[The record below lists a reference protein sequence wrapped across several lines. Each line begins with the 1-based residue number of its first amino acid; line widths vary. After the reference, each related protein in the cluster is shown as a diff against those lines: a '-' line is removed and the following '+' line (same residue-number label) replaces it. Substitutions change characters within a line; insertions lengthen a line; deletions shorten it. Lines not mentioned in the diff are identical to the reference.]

1 MIRIGN
7 RDFFPED
14 NTYVMGILN
23 ITPDSFSDGGEYNT
37 LTAAM
42 EHTRRMIEAGAD
54 IIDVGGEST
63 RPGFTPVSAKEEI
76 KRVVPIIRAIRSNF
90 DIPISLDTTKG
101 EVARAGIDAGADM
114 INDVCALRGDDDIPG
129 VVARSGLPVCICHN
143 VPHDD
148 DDKDYMSG
156 FIKDLR
162 EMISFAS
169 ENDIDESRIILDPGI
184 GFAKTLEQNLEIL
197 SKLDMLKELDKPV
210 LVGLSRKS
218 FIGKTL
224 EVDVD
229 QRLAGTLAS
238 DAWAA
243 LHGAGF
249 IRVHDVKEHV
259 DMVRMLSAIM
269 NVGKAGVKNH
279 RAYIAYGSNMGNRQG
294 YIDKAIRLLNED
306 PRIRIISRS
315 ATIETAPY
323 GGVIQSDFL
332 NGVICID
339 TTYGPEEL
347 LNKTQSVER
356 ECDRVRSE
364 HWGPRTLDLDII
376 FYDDKIIE
384 TERLSV
390 PHPDMHNREFVLG
403 PLCEIAP
410 EMIHPVM
417 KKTVKQLHEQLQG
430 RTQ

>member
-7 RDFFPED
+7 RNFYPEN
-14 NTYVMGILN
+14 NTYIMGILN

-63 RPGFTPVSAKEEI
+63 RPGFVPVSAKEEI

-114 INDVCALRGDDDIPG
+114 INDVCALKGDDDIPG
-129 VVARSGLPVCICHN
+129 VVARSGLPVCLCHN

-148 DDKDYMSG
+148 DRNYMSG

-162 EMISFAS
+162 DMIAFAS
-169 ENDIDESRIILDPGI
+169 ENGVDESRIILDPGI
-184 GFAKTLEQNLEIL
+184 GFAKTFEQNLEIL
-197 SKLDMLKELDKPV
+197 SKLDMLRELDKPV

-218 FIGKTL
+218 FIGNIL

-238 DAWAA
+238 DAWAV
-243 LHGAGF
+243 LHGTGF
-249 IRVHDVKEHV
+249 IRVHDVKEHA
-259 DMVRMLSAIM
+259 DMVRVLSAIM
-269 NVGKAGVKNH
+269 NAETAGIKKH

-306 PRIRIISRS
+306 PQIKIINRS
-315 ATIETAPY
+315 TTIETVPY

-332 NGVICID
+332 NGVICIE

-347 LNKTQSVER
+347 LTKTQSVER

>member
-7 RDFFPED
+7 RDFYPEN

-42 EHTRRMIEAGAD
+42 DHTRRMVEAGAD

-63 RPGFTPVSAKEEI
+63 RPGYVPVSAKEEI

-114 INDVCALRGDDDIPG
+114 INDVCGLKGDDDMPG

-143 VPHDD
+143 IPHDD
-148 DDKDYMSG
+148 DKNYMSA
-156 FIKDLR
+156 FIEDLR
-162 EMISFAS
+162 CMIAFAS
-169 ENDIDESRIILDPGI
+169 ENGIDESRIILDPGI
-184 GFAKTLEQNLEIL
+184 GFAKSLEQNLEIL
-197 SKLDMLKELDKPV
+197 SGLDRLKELDKPV

-218 FIGKTL
+218 FIGKVL

-238 DAWAA
+238 DAWSV

-259 DMVRMLSAIM
+259 DMVRVLSAIM
-269 NVGKAGVKNH
+269 NAGSADIKNH

-294 YIDKAIRLLNED
+294 YIDKAIRLLNAD
-306 PRIRIISRS
+306 PQIKIVSRS
-315 ATIETAPY
+315 TTIETAPY

-376 FYDDKIIE
+376 FYDDKIID
-384 TERLSV
+384 TDRLIV
-390 PHPDMHNREFVLG
+390 PHSDMHNREFVLG

-410 EMIHPVM
+410 DMVHPVM
-417 KKTVKQLHEQLQG
+417 KKTMKQLLEQLQG
-430 RTQ
+430 RAQ

>member
-7 RDFFPED
+7 RNFYPEN
-14 NTYVMGILN
+14 NTYIMGILN

-42 EHTRRMIEAGAD
+42 EHTRKMIEAGAD

-63 RPGFTPVSAKEEI
+63 RPGFVPVSAKEEI

-90 DIPISLDTTKG
+90 DIPVSLDTTKG

-114 INDVCALRGDDDIPG
+114 INDVCGLKGDDEMPG
-129 VVARSGLPVCICHN
+129 VIARSGLPVCICHN

-148 DDKDYMSG
+148 DKSYMSE
-156 FIKDLR
+156 FIADLR
-162 EMISFAS
+162 DMIAFAS
-169 ENDIDESRIILDPGI
+169 ENGIDGSRIIIDPGI
-184 GFAKTLEQNLEIL
+184 GFAKSLEQNLEII

-218 FIGKTL
+218 FIGNIL
-224 EVDVD
+224 EADVD
-229 QRLAGTLAS
+229 NRLAGTLAS
-238 DAWAA
+238 DAWAV

-249 IRVHDVKEHV
+249 LRVHDVKEHV
-259 DMVRMLSAIM
+259 DMVRVLSAIM
-269 NVGKAGVKNH
+269 SAGTAAIRKYRV
-279 RAYIAYGSNMGNRQG
+279 YIAYGSNMGNRQG
-294 YIDKAIRLLNED
+294 YIDKAIRLLNAD
-306 PRIRIISRS
+306 PQIKIISRS
-315 ATIETAPY
+315 STIETAPY

-347 LNKTQSVER
+347 LTKTQSVER

-364 HWGPRTLDLDII
+364 HWGPRTLDLDIL
-376 FYDDKIIE
+376 FYDDKIID
-384 TERLSV
+384 TDRLTV
-390 PHPDMHNREFVLG
+390 PHPDMHNREFVLR

-417 KKTVKQLHEQLQG
+417 KKTVKQLLEQLQG
-430 RTQ
+430 RVM